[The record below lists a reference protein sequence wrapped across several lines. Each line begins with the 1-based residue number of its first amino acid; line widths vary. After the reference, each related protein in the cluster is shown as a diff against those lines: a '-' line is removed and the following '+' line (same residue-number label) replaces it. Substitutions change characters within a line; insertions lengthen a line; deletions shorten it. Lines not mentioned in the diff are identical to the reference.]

1 MTVAIQPKIGLGQ
14 KKQNKTKQK
23 NIKKPKKNKVSLEK
37 FVINVKQM
45 LILLLSSIPKGSF
58 PH

>member
-1 MTVAIQPKIGLGQ
+1 MAVAIKPKIGLGQ
-14 KKQNKTKQK
+14 IKQKTK
-23 NIKKPKKNKVSLEK
+23 NIKNPQKNKVSLEK
-37 FVINVKQM
+37 FVTNVKQM

>member
-14 KKQNKTKQK
+14 KNKTKQK

-37 FVINVKQM
+37 FVTNVKQM